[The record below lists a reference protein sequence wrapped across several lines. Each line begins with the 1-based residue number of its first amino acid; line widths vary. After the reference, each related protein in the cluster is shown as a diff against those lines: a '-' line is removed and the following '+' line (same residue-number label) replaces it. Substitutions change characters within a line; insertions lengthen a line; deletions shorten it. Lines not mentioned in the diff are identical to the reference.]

1 MNGITLTLRVLHHG
15 EKHLTRHLTAVAER
29 HHAEHEV
36 HHVALDL
43 ADWSRTHVQ
52 RLADTAGHYD
62 LDLGERAHRRL
73 PHLLSTLTERTSEA
87 VAHRPE
93 PGLLLLRDL
102 RELHL
107 AATENSLHWEMLAQ
121 AAQATKNDGLL
132 ALVSACH
139 PETLRQM
146 RWTNTMIK
154 NLAPQILST
163 PLVSTPLLSTPS
175 LSTPPA
181 SS

>member
-1 MNGITLTLRVLHHG
+1 MNGVTLTLRALHHG
-15 EKHLTRHLTAVAER
+15 EKHLARQLTAVAER
-29 HHAEHEV
+29 HRTEHEV
-36 HHVALDL
+36 HHVATDL

-52 RLADTAGHYD
+52 RLAATADRHG
-62 LDLGERAHRRL
+62 LDLGDSADTRL
-73 PHLLSTLTERTSEA
+73 PGLLSTLREKASQA

-107 AATENSLHWEMLAQ
+107 GATENSLRWEMLAQ

-132 ALVSACH
+132 DLASACH
-139 PETLRQM
+139 PATLRQM

-154 NLAPQILST
+154 NLSPQILT
-163 PLVSTPLLSTPS
+163 S
-175 LSTPPA
+175 L
-181 SS
+181 